1 MIKNVHGGV
10 QRVSKG
16 SGGAQDAR
24 RTTTNTYI
32 GSQGGASMVIVGGAD
47 GKTPKMKIYTT

>member
-32 GSQGGASMVIVGGAD
+32 GSQGGASMVIVGDAD